1 MNESGARA
9 APKLANRIRESGRRS
24 SLVLRAVLQSSA
36 ADPYFGELMIRN
48 LRKLFTLI
56 TFSLLAEL
64 SLFGQTDSPIK
75 NVFWQP
81 NDLQPGSVT
90 FFTVELNREA
100 AKVSGQFLGKEL
112 LFFYSGKAGV
122 WYSLAGVDVETTPGT
137 YDLRIR
143 VALPGGRVAR
153 SVKPV
158 EIGTVE
164 FRTGDVNVPEN
175 FVKPDEASQKKIAAD
190 QRLKVRAFAHFIP
203 TAQWSGNFIKPV
215 EAPLTDSFGMTH
227 IFNEE
232 LTSEHRGTDFPI
244 KEGSPVMTSNSGTVV
259 LARELFY
266 EGNCVVLDHGQHF
279 FTIYMH
285 LSKIQVRE
293 GQKVRKRQPL
303 GLSGATGRVTGP
315 HLHMGVRWEGSYVDP
330 TKLLALT
337 LPETNKIVRTA
348 RTPSVRRR

>member
-1 MNESGARA
+1 
-9 APKLANRIRESGRRS
+9 
-24 SLVLRAVLQSSA
+24 
-36 ADPYFGELMIRN
+36 MIRN
-48 LRKLFTLI
+48 CRKLFTLV
-56 TFSLLAEL
+56 TFSALAQP
-64 SLFGQTDSPIK
+64 SLFGQTESSIK

-81 NDLQPGSVT
+81 NELQPGSVI
-90 FFTVELNREA
+90 FVAVELNRKA
-100 AKVSGQFLGKEL
+100 TKVSGQFLGKEL

-122 WYSLAGVDVETTPGT
+122 WNSLAGVNIETTPGA

-143 VALPGGRVAR
+143 VTLPGGRVAR
-153 SVKPV
+153 SVKPI
-158 EIGTVE
+158 EIGGVT

-175 FVKPDEASQKKIAAD
+175 FVNPDEASKKKIAAD
-190 QRLKVRAFAHFIP
+190 QRLKERTFAHFIP
-203 TAQWSGNFIKPV
+203 TVQWSGDFVTPV
-215 EAPLTDSFGMTH
+215 EAPPTDSFGMTH

-244 KEGSPVMTSNSGTVV
+244 KEGSPVSASNSGTVV

-293 GQKVRKRQPL
+293 GRKVRKKERL

-315 HLHMGVRWEGSYVDP
+315 HVHMGVRWEGSYVDP
-330 TKLLALT
+330 TKLFVLT
-337 LPETNKIVRTA
+337 LPETLPTA
-348 RTPSVRRR
+348 QSVRRR

>member
-1 MNESGARA
+1 MSSAKFRSAAASLPSLRA
-9 APKLANRIRESGRRS
+9 SNRS
-24 SLVLRAVLQSSA
+24 SSRPHCQLA
-36 ADPYFGELMIRN
+36 AGRHRRRDSEEIDDPKPSEAFYAGHSF
-48 LRKLFTLI
+48 F
-56 TFSLLAEL
+56 LAEL
-64 SLFGQTDSPIK
+64 SLFSETRSAIK
-75 NVFWQP
+75 NVFWQR
-81 NDLQPGSVT
+81 NQLQPGSVI
-90 FFTVELNREA
+90 FLTVELNREA
-100 AKVSGQFLGKEL
+100 TKVSGQFLGEDV
-112 LFFYSGKAGV
+112 LFFSSGKTRV

-143 VALPGGRVAR
+143 VTLPGGRVAR
-153 SVKPV
+153 TVKPV
-158 EIGTVE
+158 EIGTVT

-175 FVKPDEASQKKIAAD
+175 FVQPDEASQRKIAAD
-190 QRLKVRAFAHFIP
+190 QRIKERTFAHFIA
-203 TAQWSGNFIKPV
+203 TAQWSGDFIKPV
-215 EAPLTDSFGMTH
+215 EAQPTDSFGMTR

-266 EGNCVVLDHGQHF
+266 EGNCVVLDHGQHL

-293 GQKVRKRQPL
+293 GQKVRKRQRL

-330 TKLLALT
+330 TKLFALT
-337 LPETNKIVRTA
+337 LPEPNKVVRTVG
-348 RTPSVRRR
+348 TPSVRRR

>member
-1 MNESGARA
+1 
-9 APKLANRIRESGRRS
+9 
-24 SLVLRAVLQSSA
+24 
-36 ADPYFGELMIRN
+36 MIRN

-56 TFSLLAEL
+56 TLSVLAAL
-64 SLFGQTDSPIK
+64 SLFGQTESAIK

-81 NDLQPGSVT
+81 NELQPGSVT
-90 FFTVELNREA
+90 LFTVELNRA
-100 AKVSGQFLGKEL
+100 ATKVSGQFLGKDL
-112 LFFYSGKAGV
+112 LFFYSGKASV

-143 VALPGGRVAR
+143 AALPGGRVAR
-153 SVKPV
+153 TVKPV
-158 EIGTVE
+158 EIGTVT

-175 FVKPDEASQKKIAAD
+175 FVKPDQASEKKVAVD
-190 QRLKVRAFAHFIP
+190 QRLKERTFAHFI
-203 TAQWSGNFIKPV
+203 TAQWSGDFIKPV
-215 EAPLTDSFGMTH
+215 EAPPTDSFGMTR

-244 KEGSPVMTSNSGTVV
+244 KEGSPVMASNSGTVV
-259 LARELFY
+259 LARDLFY
-266 EGNCVVLDHGQHF
+266 EGNCVVLEHGQHF

-285 LSKIQVRE
+285 LSKIQVRG
-293 GQKVRKRQPL
+293 GQKVRKGQRL

-337 LPETNKIVRTA
+337 LPETNKVVRTA
-348 RTPSVRRR
+348 GTPSARRRR